1 MNRKKIF
8 VVVAVMIAALS
19 SFAQLLHQSVDNL
32 DDKRK
37 LLMVES
43 AIAGYYVD
51 DVNESQL
58 VESAIRA
65 MLEELDPHSSYSTKD
80 ETKEMQETMQ
90 GSFSGVGIQFRMEKD
105 TLYVVQTI
113 AGGPSEKVGIMPGD
127 RFIMVDDSVIA
138 GKKLKNT
145 SIMKLLRGPKGT
157 KVNIKVKRTG
167 NSDLLDFLIVRDDI
181 PVNSIDAV
189 YMADSKTGYIRMSR
203 FAATTFAEY
212 KEAIAKLQKQGMT
225 QLILDLTDNGGGYMN
240 IAVEIANEML
250 SRNNLIVYT
259 EGRNS
264 PRRNYNADGI
274 GKFRSQKVVVML
286 NQFSASA
293 SEILAGA
300 LQDWDRGVLVGRRSF
315 GKGLVQRE
323 FLLPDSS
330 SYRLTI
336 ARYFTPS
343 GRNIQK
349 PYKKG
354 DREDYDKDI
363 MDRYNHGEFLSA
375 DSIHFDDS
383 LKFTTLRTNRTV
395 YGGGGIMPDVFVPLD
410 TTKYTSYYRRLTAKG
425 LISQFAIH
433 YVDKHRD
440 VLKTK
445 FSDVDMFVNG
455 FVVDSDMIDSL
466 VSSAKDEGVVPED
479 NDVADSSDLLALVIK
494 ALIANDIWGT
504 SAYFQIV
511 NTDNDIY
518 KEALSI
524 INDDVRYQKI
534 LDPRVKTSDKISK
547 PKDDRP
553 KRLK

>member
-1 MNRKKIF
+1 
-8 VVVAVMIAALS
+8 MIAALS

-300 LQDWDRGVLVGRRSF
+300 LQLPR
-315 GKGLVQRE
+315 
-323 FLLPDSS
+323 LL
-330 SYRLTI
+330 
-336 ARYFTPS
+336 
-343 GRNIQK
+343 NI
-349 PYKKG
+349 
-354 DREDYDKDI
+354 
-363 MDRYNHGEFLSA
+363 
-375 DSIHFDDS
+375 
-383 LKFTTLRTNRTV
+383 
-395 YGGGGIMPDVFVPLD
+395 
-410 TTKYTSYYRRLTAKG
+410 
-425 LISQFAIH
+425 
-433 YVDKHRD
+433 
-440 VLKTK
+440 
-445 FSDVDMFVNG
+445 
-455 FVVDSDMIDSL
+455 
-466 VSSAKDEGVVPED
+466 
-479 NDVADSSDLLALVIK
+479 
-494 ALIANDIWGT
+494 
-504 SAYFQIV
+504 
-511 NTDNDIY
+511 
-518 KEALSI
+518 
-524 INDDVRYQKI
+524 
-534 LDPRVKTSDKISK
+534 
-547 PKDDRP
+547 
-553 KRLK
+553 KRLLLNCKNKE